1 VTKSGLDQWRR
12 KLGRP
17 GKEERAMGSPPLE
30 STNNS
35 LSIEKLYIKN
45 RRACGDSLWSEH
57 KTIKLLG
64 GGGSCYE
71 AET

>member
-1 VTKSGLDQWRR
+1 MGNPQSTPRIKTKD
-12 KLGRP
+12 K
-17 GKEERAMGSPPLE
+17 
-30 STNNS
+30 NS
-35 LSIEKLYIKN
+35 RFETSIHKN

-57 KTIKLLG
+57 KTVKLLG